1 MVLQSTRPPT
11 VQPPTVTWDSLP
23 DTYVLPDDPVENIQ
37 QPRLAAGLLDALGNN
52 DLIPPNSLIA
62 SNFALVATINQKT
75 IVKDPDWLY
84 VPRVSNSYPSKEPIR
99 RSYTPWAEG
108 EAVAIVMEFLSDSDN
123 GEHSARRTSPY
134 GKLYFYEQILKVPT
148 YVIFDPETAELE
160 VRQLRNGSYALAQ
173 ANQDGRFWIPELELF
188 LGVWAG
194 IRETVYANWLR
205 WWDDSGNLLLWS
217 SEQSELE
224 RLRAEEER
232 LRAEDAIERAEDAI
246 ERATQAEQE
255 RDRFAEKLRQL
266 GINPESL

>member
-1 MVLQSTRPPT
+1 
-11 VQPPTVTWDSLP
+11 
-23 DTYVLPDDPVENIQ
+23 
-37 QPRLAAGLLDALGNN
+37 
-52 DLIPPNSLIA
+52 
-62 SNFALVATINQKT
+62 
-75 IVKDPDWLY
+75 
-84 VPRVSNSYPSKEPIR
+84 
-99 RSYTPWAEG
+99 
-108 EAVAIVMEFLSDSDN
+108 
-123 GEHSARRTSPY
+123 
-134 GKLYFYEQILKVPT
+134 
-148 YVIFDPETAELE
+148 VIFDPETAELE

-188 LGVWAG
+188 LGVWVG

-224 RLRAEEER
+224 RLRAE
-232 LRAEDAIERAEDAI
+232 DAI